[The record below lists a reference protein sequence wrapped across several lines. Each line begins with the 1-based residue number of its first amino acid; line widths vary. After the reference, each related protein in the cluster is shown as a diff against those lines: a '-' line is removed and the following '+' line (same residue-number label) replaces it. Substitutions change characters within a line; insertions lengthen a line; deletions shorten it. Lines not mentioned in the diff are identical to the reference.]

1 MIIFFSEA
9 ANAKVKV
16 VDGDS
21 FFLDGR
27 EIRLFGIDAPE
38 YGQYCFDR
46 YNNKYNC
53 GREAAEVLK
62 KLISSKVTC
71 QKQTKDK
78 YGRIVAVCFNE
89 KDEINKSMVEKGWAV
104 AYERYT
110 NDYNFAEKSAKSK
123 REGIWQGRFIRPE
136 LYRILQQKR

>member
-46 YNNKYNC
+46 YNNKPPMNC
-53 GREAAEVLK
+53 G
-62 KLISSKVTC
+62 IPIHHI
-71 QKQTKDK
+71 
-78 YGRIVAVCFNE
+78 RIC
-89 KDEINKSMVEKGWAV
+89 G
-104 AYERYT
+104 
-110 NDYNFAEKSAKSK
+110 
-123 REGIWQGRFIRPE
+123 
-136 LYRILQQKR
+136 